1 MKKIVCLP
9 GDGIGQEI
17 MNSALQV
24 MTVIADKYQLD
35 LVTEEYDFGG
45 AAIDNHGHPLPEA
58 TLAACQAADGILLG
72 AIGGPQWEAAEVRP
86 EQGLLALRKALNL
99 YANIRPVTVPTATA
113 HLSPL
118 KPEIVT
124 GADFVVV
131 RELTG
136 GIYFGEPRE
145 LNQEDAL
152 DTCTYTAAEIR
163 RILRKGFEIAQ
174 GRRKLVTSVDK
185 ANVLATSKLWRKIAE
200 EVASEFPDVTLEH
213 HLVDSVAMKLI
224 QEPTHFDVIITENLF
239 GDILSDEASVIPGT
253 LGILPSAS
261 HGVGGLSLYE
271 PIHGSAPD
279 IAGQN
284 IANPVSMILSMA
296 MMLRESFG
304 WEAPASEVEETC
316 YAVMAEGV
324 LTGDLGGTTSTSEF
338 VEAVIKKIQAA

>member
-17 MNSALQV
+17 MSSALEV
-24 MTVIADKYQLD
+24 MKVIAAKHQLE
-35 LVTEEYDFGG
+35 LVTEEHDFGG
-45 AAIDNHGHPLPEA
+45 AAIDSQGHPLPET
-58 TLAACQAADGILLG
+58 TLTACQGADAILLG
-72 AIGGPQWEAAEVRP
+72 AIGGPQWEEAAVRP

-152 DTCTYTAAEIR
+152 DTCTYTGDEIR

-185 ANVLATSKLWRKIAE
+185 ANVLATSKLWRRLAD
-200 EVASEFPDVTLEH
+200 EVATEFPDVTLEH

-224 QEPTHFDVIITENLF
+224 QEPTHFDVIVTENLF

-279 IAGQN
+279 IAGKN

-296 MMLRESFG
+296 MMLRESFA
-304 WEAPASEVEETC
+304 WEEAATEVEETC
-316 YAVMAEGV
+316 YAVMADGV
-324 LTGDLGGTTSTSEF
+324 LTGDLGGKNSTSEF
-338 VEAVIKKIQAA
+338 VAAVIKKIQAV

>member
-17 MNSALQV
+17 MSSALEV
-24 MTVIADKYQLD
+24 MKVIAAKHQLE
-35 LVTEEYDFGG
+35 LVTEEHDFGG
-45 AAIDNHGHPLPEA
+45 AAIDSQGHPLPET
-58 TLAACQAADGILLG
+58 TLTACQGADAILLG
-72 AIGGPQWEAAEVRP
+72 AIGGPKWEEAAVRP

-152 DTCTYTAAEIR
+152 DTCTYTGDEIR

-185 ANVLATSKLWRKIAE
+185 ANVLATSKLWRRLAD
-200 EVASEFPDVTLEH
+200 EVAAEFPDVTLEH

-224 QEPTHFDVIITENLF
+224 QEPTHFDVIVTENLF

-279 IAGQN
+279 IAGKN

-296 MMLRESFG
+296 MMLRESFA
-304 WEAPASEVEETC
+304 WEEAATEVEETC
-316 YAVMAEGV
+316 YAVMADGV
-324 LTGDLGGTTSTSEF
+324 LTGDLGGKNSTSEF
-338 VEAVIKKIQAA
+338 VAAVIKKIQAV